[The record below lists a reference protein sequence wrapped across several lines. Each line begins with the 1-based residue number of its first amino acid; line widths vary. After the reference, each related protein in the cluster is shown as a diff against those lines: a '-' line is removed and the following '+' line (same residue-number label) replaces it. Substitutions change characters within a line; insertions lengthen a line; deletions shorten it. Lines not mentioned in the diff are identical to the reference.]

1 MKRTLSLAALAT
13 SAALLTVN
21 LGCTL
26 SSSTGISPTS
36 HFVYPNSNVTAASEV
51 TGSHSSLCGVLM
63 FSWGPPANA
72 ADIALN
78 DALTKG
84 SADLLMNA
92 RITSKITNFLVF
104 SQCTTS
110 VTGTAATMEVGKLDI
125 TGE

>member
-1 MKRTLSLAALAT
+1 MRRTLSLAALAT
-13 SAALLTVN
+13 TAALLTVN

-36 HFVYPNSNVTAASEV
+36 HFVYPNSNITAASEV
-51 TGSHSSLCGVLM
+51 TGVHTAVCGVFV

-78 DALTKG
+78 NALSKS
-84 SADLLMNA
+84 SADLLINA
-92 RITSKITNFLVF
+92 RITSKITNFMLF

-110 VTGTAATMEVGKLDI
+110 VTGTAANMEVGKLDI
-125 TGE
+125 SGE